1 MNGKILDTNV
11 VIDLFREDEATVS
24 KVKAISKV
32 YLPVIVLGELL
43 YGAKISDRV
52 HYQTA
57 KVNSLAQKTQLLDCD
72 KETASFYSSVKAQ
85 LKKAGTPIPENDIWI
100 AALAMQHEL
109 PLITNDRHFDK
120 IQAIQKEKIKA

>member
-1 MNGKILDTNV
+1 MMNGKILDTNV

-52 HYQTA
+52 QYQTA
-57 KVNSLAQKTQLLDCD
+57 KVNALAKKVQLLDCD
-72 KETASFYSSVKAQ
+72 EATASFYSSIKAQ

-100 AALAMQHEL
+100 AALALQHEL

-120 IQAIQKEKIKA
+120 IRTLQMEKI